1 MDLYLFRILTRRGF
15 PRSDYVCTKCLHTQ
29 GFEFWGLGIPHWH
42 VTKMIIKVSPK
53 HLFWW
58 LVMLLCWELWGTQ
71 PAAATQW
78 QYSQPLVRSFQ
89 NFVIP
94 VLALDFPFQIS
105 VNLIPKLAMSPLEM
119 KTYPNGKDQDE
130 KKFNQV
136 WKYSNNDPMVYKTS
150 SHYSL
155 VHTWNFSPVHS
166 VVLTT
171 CYENIIPSLQPENV
185 QSVNNQNCYLWWSSW
200 LFPDWL

>member
-1 MDLYLFRILTRRGF
+1 MSTSKHCDYDPSDGTLFQALLLTSRVSLLTGNVHLYLFRILTRRGF

-58 LVMLLCWELWGTQ
+58 LVMLLCGELWGIQ
-71 PAAATQW
+71 PATAIQW
-78 QYSQPLVRSFQ
+78 QYSQVLVRSFQ

-94 VLALDFPFQIS
+94 VLALEFPFQIS

-136 WKYSNNDPMVYKTS
+136 WKYSNNLVDDSMVYKRHLLTS
-150 SHYSL
+150 
-155 VHTWNFSPVHS
+155 VQCT
-166 VVLTT
+166 VL
-171 CYENIIPSLQPENV
+171 
-185 QSVNNQNCYLWWSSW
+185 
-200 LFPDWL
+200 F

>member
-1 MDLYLFRILTRRGF
+1 MEKAPTRGWRWGNVDLYLFRILTRRGF

-58 LVMLLCWELWGTQ
+58 LVMLLCGELWGIQ

-78 QYSQPLVRSFQ
+78 QHSQPLVRSFQ

-136 WKYSNNDPMVYKTS
+136 WKYSNVTMIQWFIRHP
-150 SHYSL
+150 
-155 VHTWNFSPVHS
+155 
-166 VVLTT
+166 LTT
-171 CYENIIPSLQPENV
+171 RWFILETSV
-185 QSVNNQNCYLWWSSW
+185 QCTV
-200 LFPDWL
+200 LF